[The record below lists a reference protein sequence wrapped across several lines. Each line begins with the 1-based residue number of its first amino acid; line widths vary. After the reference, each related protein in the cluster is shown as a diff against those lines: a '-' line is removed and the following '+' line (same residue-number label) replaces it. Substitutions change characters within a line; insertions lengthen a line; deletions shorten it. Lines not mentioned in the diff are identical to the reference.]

1 MSEFDLIRRH
11 FIKPTPG
18 ALLGIGDDAAL
29 LMPSAG
35 NALAVSSDMLVAG
48 THFFH
53 DADPFMLGHKALA
66 VNLSDM
72 AAMGAKPRWVTLA
85 IALPEADEAWLAGFS
100 AGFFSLAKLHGVELV
115 GGDTTRGPLNLSVTI
130 MGEVPQ
136 GQSLLRSG
144 AEEGDE
150 IWISGNLGDAALALA
165 HIQGKVALHDAKFAA
180 WSPALHQPQPR
191 VTLGFALRGI
201 AKSAIDISDGLL
213 ADMGH
218 ILEASNV
225 AAQLDYS
232 ALPTS
237 DILRDFQPLSLAKQC
252 ILSGG
257 DDYELCFTADVKSHE
272 KISAIGVQLGLKLT
286 CIGGIVPGQGCVV
299 QDGAG
304 INIDVKG
311 EGYDHFR

>member
-1 MSEFDLIRRH
+1 MSEFELIRRH

-35 NALAVSSDMLVAG
+35 HALAISSDMLVAG

-85 IALPEADEAWLAGFS
+85 IALPDGDETWLEQFS
-100 AGFFSLAKLHGVELV
+100 SGFFSLAELHGVELV

-144 AEEGDE
+144 AEAGDE

-165 HIQGKVALHDAKFAA
+165 HMQGVVALNDAQFAA
-180 WSPALHQPQPR
+180 CSPALHQPKPR
-191 VTLGFALRGI
+191 VELGLALRGNVN
-201 AKSAIDISDGLL
+201 SAIDISDGLL
-213 ADMGH
+213 ADLGH
-218 ILEASNV
+218 ILDASNV
-225 AAQLDYS
+225 GAKLDYS

-237 DILRDFQPLSLAKQC
+237 DIIRDLQPLSLRKQC

-257 DDYELCFTADVKSHE
+257 DDYELCFTADTQSHE

-286 CIGGIVPGQGCVV
+286 CVGEIIAGQGCVV
-299 QDGAG
+299 QDGMG

>member
-1 MSEFDLIRRH
+1 MSEFNLIRSH
-11 FIKPTPG
+11 FTKSTPG

-29 LMPSAG
+29 LMLSAG
-35 NALAVSSDMLVAG
+35 NVLVVSSDMLVAG

-53 DADPFMLGHKALA
+53 DADPFMLGYKALA

-85 IALPEADEAWLAGFS
+85 ISLPEADEAWLERFS
-100 AGFFSLAKLHGVELV
+100 AGFFSLAEPHGVELV

-130 MGEVPQ
+130 MGEVPH

-144 AEEGDE
+144 AQVGDE

-165 HIQGKVALHDAKFAA
+165 HIQGKVALNDAEIAA
-180 WSPALHQPQPR
+180 CSVSLHQPQPR
-191 VTLGFALRGI
+191 VELGLALRGI

-213 ADMGH
+213 ADIGH
-218 ILEASNV
+218 VLDASNV
-225 AAQLDYS
+225 GAQIDFS

-237 DILRDFQPLSLAKQC
+237 DILRNLPSQLLSKQY

-257 DDYELCFTADVKSHE
+257 DDYELCFSADAESHE
-272 KISAIGVQLGLKLT
+272 EISAIGVQLGLKLT
-286 CIGGIVPGQGCVV
+286 CIGEIIAGQGCVV

-304 INIDVKG
+304 IIIDVKG